1 VTARHL
7 FIYFRVR
14 RESEARAV
22 GAVRELQAAW
32 CAVFPGLHCELLRR
46 ADDADGG
53 RHVTLMEVYRCDS
66 GVPPSW
72 QDRIERDAAARLA
85 PWLADGMRHVEVFS
99 PCA

>member
-1 VTARHL
+1 VSSRSL

-22 GAVRELQAAW
+22 SALRELQAAW
-32 CAVFPGLHCELLRR
+32 QATFLGLRCELLRR
-46 ADDADGG
+46 ADDPDAS
-53 RHVTLMEVYRCDS
+53 RHVTLMEIYRCDS

-85 PWLADGMRHVEVFS
+85 PWLADGIRHVEVFT
-99 PCA
+99 PCD